1 MKYYGVSTVSEILG
15 DFVVYRNLAP
25 MNPAIPGLVEVA
37 KQIGLENDLVP
48 RKTTKEYARVIATML
63 VKGRTLDA
71 PKAEIKQVIFLGDTK
86 MNDATAY
93 MNVCQLGGWAGEAF
107 IASENLKAQP
117 TVEMIDREGHNVY
130 FANRWQAIFDF
141 EEYLQKRGIIV
152 DEHTA
157 LLVDLDK
164 TTIGARGRNAGLI
177 DQARVDAAYETIR
190 GLLNE
195 NFDADSFRTAY
206 DLLNQPDYH
215 PFTSDNQDY
224 LVYICLMI
232 AAGLYK
238 LDDLT
243 QAYSSGQMPDFFHFI
258 EDVEAKSG
266 QLPGDLREVHQGVY
280 ALVQQG
286 EPTPFKL
293 FRYNE
298 FKATIAKMGVCQND
312 EPPEQML
319 KKEIVITQEVW
330 ALTRKWKQQGALL
343 FGLSDKPDE
352 ASIPSRELAAQGYVA
367 IHEAQTHVV
376 GEK

>member
-1 MKYYGVSTVSEILG
+1 MS
-15 DFVVYRNLAP
+15 
-25 MNPAIPGLVEVA
+25 
-37 KQIGLENDLVP
+37 
-48 RKTTKEYARVIATML
+48 
-63 VKGRTLDA
+63 
-71 PKAEIKQVIFLGDTK
+71 FLGDTK

-93 MNVCQLGGWAGEAF
+93 MNVCQLGGWAGAAF

-195 NFDADSFRTAY
+195 NCDADSFRTAY

-352 ASIPSRELAAQGYVA
+352 ASIPSRDLAAQGYVA